1 MSAVEWVVAAL
12 MFVGLIGIVIPVL
25 PGLLLIL
32 IGVLVWAFELQD
44 PAAWWV
50 MGISIALF
58 VACMVLEFLIPG
70 KRMRRAGVKTSTL
83 IIGVLVAIV
92 CAFLIPVVGALIGFP
107 LGIYLVERAR
117 RGGHTQAWSA
127 TKHALKAVGL
137 NILIEGTTGI
147 IIVGLWVAAV
157 IFWT

>member
-1 MSAVEWVVAAL
+1 MSAVEWVVVAL
-12 MFVGLIGIVIPVL
+12 MIVGLIGIVIPVL

-32 IGVLVWAFELQD
+32 IGVIVWAFELQNQT
-44 PAAWWV
+44 AWWV

-117 RGGHTQAWSA
+117 RGGHAQAWSA

-137 NILIEGTTGI
+137 NILIEGFTAVVI
-147 IIVGLWVAAV
+147 IGLWVSAV
-157 IFWT
+157 VFWT